1 MIYIK
6 DEIVEVMDNII
17 NKIENK
23 KKVKFN
29 TNLNI
34 KTYEVEKIRFKV
46 SDQRR
51 NIQKRK
57 TIHRKWWKIYYTC
70 SHSKNNLI
78 YDSSIKTW

>member
-6 DEIVEVMDNII
+6 DEIVEVMDYII

-34 KTYEVEKIRFKV
+34 KIYEVEKIRFKV

-51 NIQKRK
+51 NIQKRRSEK
-57 TIHRKWWKIYYTC
+57 KRKELYFAKLEL
-70 SHSKNNLI
+70 NRLLNLT
-78 YDSSIKTW
+78 KK